1 MLPTAFWR
9 CPVPA
14 QHLSFAGIVPMKQ
27 FGDFIPV
34 AVFFLVYLF
43 SRDLFLATGVLMAV
57 TTAQVAI
64 IWLVRR
70 QVEKPLLYTAAAV
83 LVLGGLT
90 VALHD
95 EMFIKW
101 KPTVVNWVFATVLLT
116 SHFIAKKPLVQK
128 MIEALIEKTGEMKLN
143 APASLWRRLN
153 LVWVLFFASVGT
165 LNLFVAYQFDEAT
178 WVNFRFFGLMGL
190 NAVFFISQFV
200 WLSRYMSALD
210 EKA

>member
-1 MLPTAFWR
+1 
-9 CPVPA
+9 
-14 QHLSFAGIVPMKQ
+14 
-27 FGDFIPV
+27 
-34 AVFFLVYLF
+34 
-43 SRDLFLATGVLMAV
+43 MAV

-64 IWLVRR
+64 VWFVRR

-101 KPTVVNWVFATVLLT
+101 KPTVVNWIFATVLLT
-116 SHFIAKKPLVQK
+116 SHFVAKKPLVQK
-128 MIEALIEKTGEMKLN
+128 MIEALIEKTGEMKLD
-143 APASLWRRLN
+143 APESIWRRLN
-153 LVWVLFFASVGT
+153 LVWAVFFASVGA

-190 NAVFFISQFV
+190 NAIFFISQFV

>member
-1 MLPTAFWR
+1 MLSTAPEPGVTGVAINICR
-9 CPVPA
+9 
-14 QHLSFAGIVPMKQ
+14 QRSLMKQ

-64 IWLVRR
+64 VWFVRR

-95 EMFIKW
+95 EM
-101 KPTVVNWVFATVLLT
+101 
-116 SHFIAKKPLVQK
+116 
-128 MIEALIEKTGEMKLN
+128 
-143 APASLWRRLN
+143 N
-153 LVWVLFFASVGT
+153 LVWAVFFASVGA

-190 NAVFFISQFV
+190 NAIFFISQFV